1 LYYPHIVGVHDHGE
15 YDDRLW
21 IAMDY
26 IDGVAAQLMQRRY
39 PTATTNFGD

>member
-1 LYYPHIVGVHDHGE
+1 
-15 YDDRLW
+15 
-21 IAMDY
+21 MDY